1 MGSILNQ
8 ELVRIGKNGPA
19 TSTLTMDKI
28 HKGGST
34 WKLLFLATHTFGMR
48 GDSIHFH
55 NLYRKFYEEVFFPY
69 LKENNI
75 KNIFQMGDLFDR
87 RKFISFQSLA
97 LSRKYFFDIAK
108 KENMQLHVLLGNH
121 DIAYKNTLEINS
133 PQLLLQEYGNIWVHD
148 KPTEMFGM
156 DIIPWI
162 CAENETEILDYIKN
176 SKNQICLG
184 HFELAGYEMD
194 RGNICHDG
202 MSDDVLKKYDLV
214 FSGHFHHRSNN
225 GHIFYVGTPG
235 EMTWADYNDKR
246 GFHIFDTET
255 RDIEFIENP
264 YKMFHKI
271 FYDDSQETIETIESK
286 DYDSYK
292 NTMVKL
298 IVSNKS
304 NPLLYDMFIDNLYK
318 ASPIDVTIVEDFTD
332 YSEISDEDIVDQSDD
347 TVTILEKVIE
357 TIETEL
363 DKNKLKNLMR
373 EIYLEAQQ
381 LETTWY

>member
-1 MGSILNQ
+1 
-8 ELVRIGKNGPA
+8 
-19 TSTLTMDKI
+19 
-28 HKGGST
+28 
-34 WKLLFLATHTFGMR
+34 MR

-381 LETTWY
+381 LETT